1 MLINPICI
9 LGFAYASWSF
19 FRHRIPYEEQGLEQ
33 FFGPAYVAYKAKTP
47 TCPLPPTTTHTSTTP
62 HPRTQI
68 YTHIRMI
75 LRLHRYMHT
84 SQRHRARR
92 ILTRSWLTHC
102 PLDIPLI
109 K

>member
-47 TCPLPPTTTHTSTTP
+47 TCTFLHIHIHNTPSTHTHTHTHTRTHTSNT
-62 HPRTQI
+62 R
-68 YTHIRMI
+68 
-75 LRLHRYMHT
+75 
-84 SQRHRARR
+84 SQRA
-92 ILTRSWLTHC
+92 
-102 PLDIPLI
+102 
-109 K
+109 